1 MGTKKAI
8 ARNTVTIRGQT
19 LRTLSRLFL
28 MLLIFTHLITWYLM
42 GIQIVGSIGIEA
54 LFSGLSRGVLNAGFF
69 FWILVFISA
78 LLFGRAFCGWFCW
91 FGGYLELIEVGME
104 KTRKSK
110 VPRRVLLHLSTLAF
124 VALVMKIYSSLLVTW
139 LKNFPTMFTLQLA
152 DTEPWGGQQ
161 TGISILLTAVLYG
174 PVLIFIFGR
183 RAWCR
188 YLCPI
193 GALLKIF
200 GSGCMGKVR
209 LVSNEC
215 VGCGQCNHNCPMQV
229 DVLGDIKKHG
239 EIRSLDCIRCLKCT
253 DICPNKTITFT
264 LGHKKVSL
272 STDASKKAE
281 QVTLKRRKRSIF
293 DVTIITLWISASLFF
308 TLSGLNMQAPQE
320 IKVIMS
326 VGLLIGIYC
335 LVLLISKA
343 WNRNREIEQVIY

>member
-1 MGTKKAI
+1 MVE
-8 ARNTVTIRGQT
+8 NFPNHVY
-19 LRTLSRLFL
+19 
-28 MLLIFTHLITWYLM
+28 IT
-42 GIQIVGSIGIEA
+42 A
-54 LFSGLSRGVLNAGFF
+54 
-69 FWILVFISA
+69 
-78 LLFGRAFCGWFCW
+78 
-91 FGGYLELIEVGME
+91 GGYRTV
-104 KTRKSK
+104 
-110 VPRRVLLHLSTLAF
+110 
-124 VALVMKIYSSLLVTW
+124 
-139 LKNFPTMFTLQLA
+139 
-152 DTEPWGGQQ
+152 GGQQ

-215 VGCGQCNHNCPMQV
+215 VGCGQCNRNCPMQV
-229 DVLGDIKKHG
+229 DVLGDLKKHG

-253 DICPNKTITFT
+253 DICPNKAITFT
-264 LGHKKVSL
+264 LGHKEASL

-293 DVTIITLWISASLFF
+293 DVTITTLWISVSLLF
-308 TLSGLNMQAPQE
+308 TLSGLSKQAPQE

-326 VGLLIGIYC
+326 VGLLLGIYY
-335 LVLLISKA
+335 LVLLTSKA
-343 WNRNREIEQVIY
+343 WSRNRETEQMIN